1 MEQQWY
7 LSAVDILASLPEKE
21 RAFFFEKAVKKRF
34 EKNAVIFSPGD
45 PGIHIYYV
53 LSGRIKIYNLAREGR
68 EVIYWFC
75 TPKDF
80 FGLAE
85 LCGGD
90 QRTVFAEAVENTELL
105 CVGQRHFEELIKR
118 NPEISFALMRVFGSR
133 IRKAHDT
140 IKDLVTCDVR
150 SRVAQLLTKLG
161 KVVGEPCGKGIEL
174 RNKFTHQEMADMI
187 GATRTTVTEVI
198 SSFKRQGIL
207 QYEAGKITILDSKKL
222 HNLIQTAE

>member
-7 LSAVDILASLPEKE
+7 LSAVDILAALPEKE
-21 RAFFFEKAVKKRF
+21 RAFFLEKAVKKSF

-45 PGIHIYYV
+45 PGTHIYYV
-53 LSGRIKIYNLAREGR
+53 LSGRVKIYNLAREGR

-90 QRTVFAEAVENTELL
+90 QRTVFAEAVENTDLL
-105 CVGQRHFEELIKR
+105 CVGQRNFEELIKR

-161 KVVGEPCGKGIEL
+161 KVVGEPCGKGVEL
-174 RNKFTHQEMADMI
+174 RNKFTHQELADMI

-198 SSFKRQGIL
+198 SGFKRQGIL

-222 HNLIQTAE
+222 LNLIQPAE

>member
-7 LSAVDILASLPEKE
+7 LSSIDILAALPERE
-21 RAFFFEKAVKKRF
+21 RTFFFQKAVKKSF
-34 EKNAVIFSPGD
+34 EKNGVIFSPGD
-45 PGIHIYYV
+45 PGTHIYYV

-85 LCGGD
+85 LCGGA
-90 QRTVFAEAVENTELL
+90 QRTVFAEAVENSELL
-105 CVGQRHFEELIKR
+105 CINQRHFEELIQR
-118 NPEISFALMRVFGSR
+118 NPEISFALMRIFGSR

-150 SRVAQLLTKLG
+150 SRVAQLITKLG
-161 KVVGEPCGKGIEL
+161 KVVGDETVKGIEF

-198 SSFKRQGIL
+198 NGFKRQGII
-207 QYEAGKITILDSKKL
+207 QYESGKITILDSRKL
-222 HNLIQTAE
+222 LNLIQSSE

>member
-7 LSAVDILASLPEKE
+7 LSAVDILAALPEKE
-21 RAFFFEKAVKKRF
+21 RNFFFEKAVKKTV
-34 EKNAVIFSPGD
+34 EKNTVIFSPGD
-45 PGIHIYYV
+45 PGTHIYYV
-53 LSGRIKIYNLAREGR
+53 VSGRIKIYSLAREGR

-85 LCGGD
+85 LCGGA
-90 QRTVFAEAVENTELL
+90 QRTVFAEAVEKTVLL
-105 CVGQRHFEELIKR
+105 CIGQRHFEELIQR

-150 SRVAQLLTKLG
+150 SRVAQLITKLG
-161 KVVGEPCGKGIEL
+161 KVVGEQGEKGIEL

-198 SSFKRQGIL
+198 SSFKRQGLI
-207 QYEAGKITILDSKKL
+207 QYEAGKITILDSRKL
-222 HNLIQTAE
+222 LDLIQSAE

>member
-7 LSAVDILASLPEKE
+7 LSAVDILAALPEKE
-21 RAFFFEKAVKKRF
+21 RVFFFEKAVKRSF
-34 EKNAVIFSPGD
+34 EKNAIIFSPGD
-45 PGIHIYYV
+45 PGTHIYYV

-90 QRTVFAEAVENTELL
+90 QRTVFAEAVENSELL

-161 KVVGEPCGKGIEL
+161 KVVGEPRGKGIEL

-187 GATRTTVTEVI
+187 GATRTTVTEVVNE
-198 SSFKRQGIL
+198 FKRQGIL
-207 QYEAGKITILDSKKL
+207 QYEAGKITILDSSKL
-222 HNLIQTAE
+222 LNLIQSAE